1 MKKLRSY
8 FFDLFA
14 VLWMTG
20 IMFVF
25 SLFFGSQQFWS
36 IMEALGIKVLLL
48 SFRMIIQPY
57 FYDLEFIYFIL

>member
-1 MKKLRSY
+1 
-8 FFDLFA
+8 
-14 VLWMTG
+14 MTG